1 MAAKE
6 CILVVEDEIIV
17 AEDIQK
23 ILKDYGYLAPKIIST
38 GEETIQYVK
47 KNQPDLILMD
57 IMLRTQLNGIE
68 VAKEISNLDIPII
81 YITAYSDSDF
91 IKQAKLTEP
100 FGYLLK
106 PFRERELI
114 ATIEMALYK
123 HKMEKMLKESENKF
137 RTLVETTKESI
148 CVVDEDENITFSN
161 NASAEI
167 FGCPVSELVGQNLN
181 DFVIDEEFKK
191 ILSQT
196 DQRKNN
202 KSSRYEVEIT
212 RKNGVK
218 RIISVNAS
226 PKFTQGLYKGA
237 FGIFN
242 DITEE
247 KQKQQQLKEAKDNY
261 QRIFENIQDVYCEID
276 FDGILHEISPSVEE
290 MSSYIRE
297 ELIGKSIND
306 IYFDCNE
313 KDAFLSKI
321 TKEGLV
327 TDYYLKLKDKDGST
341 MLCSV
346 NAKLVRNDKTGTI
359 KIIGSLRNITDRKE
373 SEVAIHN
380 SEERYKRL
388 FESSIDAI
396 MMLNHKGIFEYN
408 NATLKLF
415 KVSDKKELLNQSIS
429 DVSPLKQPN
438 GESSQLAANRH
449 LEKAY
454 KNGYNKF
461 EWVLKKK
468 NGDLFTAEIWL
479 TAFSLNNKDVI
490 QATIRDLSFK
500 KKTLEKLQKAHDEVK
515 EKINQRTKE
524 LIKTNEF
531 LQKQINDKIH
541 VEDALQHKTLQQ
553 ELLLKTARYI
563 NSSLDVIEVLRRI
576 AIEVM
581 DLLNS
586 YGCTIYLL
594 AEDSKT
600 LLPQIVIDPVYEK
613 EIMSTPLDIENSFTG
628 KAVKAKESLMFNDA
642 VQNTNGYQIP
652 GTTEEENERIIAAP
666 FVAEGKVLGAI
677 CLNRI
682 GPYFTREDLALVDT
696 FANYAATAIKNAQT
710 YQKLQHEIEERN
722 LAEKA
727 RRESEKRYKD
737 LQTNV
742 PVGIFRATPEGKLL
756 AANPALFEMFGYE
769 SEEDF
774 ITIPTPQLYF
784 RPKDRIMLMEELRS
798 KSEIYDFEVQLLKKN
813 GEIFWCSLSIKTIP
827 NEKGEWIYQD
837 GMITD
842 ISERKLSELTQNVL
856 YNIGNAVNSTKDLQ
870 EFFKT
875 IHHELAKII
884 RTKNFYIALY
894 DKSSNLITSPYYVD
908 QFNKKTPPQ
917 QELGQGLT
925 AYVIRTGKSLFL
937 DKKRRDKLMK
947 DGVIANYKW
956 KSKLWLGVPLKINNE
971 VIGAMAVQSY
981 ENEKAF
987 EKKDLKVLEF
997 VSDQVAIAVHRKRAE
1012 EALRDSEQLNRAVID
1027 NSPLG
1032 ISVRDKNGKLLIANK
1047 AWKKF
1052 WNKTKKQIE
1061 SERQKKT
1068 SFNFDKRDQ
1077 YLSEHLPDVKKVYK
1091 KGGEYYIPELE
1102 ISSKNKTKWISHYFY
1117 AIQDRDS
1124 RVDKVVIITEDI
1136 TQRKRAEEKLL
1147 RTQLRLAT
1155 LFKYVPNIILYETGG
1170 KQEFM
1175 SENIIN
1181 LLGFPAEDFIEDKNK
1196 FTTLIHPEDQKYI
1209 QQKYKE
1215 WEKSGKTDLLTLWFR
1230 VKKSDGSYMWIED
1243 RMVEIVPENE
1253 KTYRA
1258 GVKIDISNLKKSE
1271 EELKDSYKKL
1281 QRLLEETI
1289 NGLVSAVEMRDPYTA
1304 GHQRRVAT
1312 LAGAL
1317 AREMGLPKDQI
1328 DGLNLAALVHD
1339 IGKINVPAEILSKP
1353 GKLTPAEFDL
1363 IKMHPQTGFDIL
1375 KSIEFPWPV
1384 AEVVLQ
1390 HQERLDGSAY
1400 PQGLKG
1406 DEISL
1411 NARIISVAD
1420 VIEAM
1425 SSHRP
1430 YRPSLGIDVA
1440 LEEIKKNRD
1449 ILYDPDVVDA
1459 CMILFNEKGFEFK
1472 KEEKP
1477 DRENL
1482 VY

>member
-1 MAAKE
+1 MSEKE
-6 CILVVEDEIIV
+6 CILIVEDELVV

-23 ILKDYGYLAPKIIST
+23 ILKDYGYIVPKIIST

-57 IMLRTQLNGIE
+57 IMLRTKLNGIE
-68 VAKEISNLDIPII
+68 VAKEISNLNIPII

-106 PFRERELI
+106 PFRERELM
-114 ATIEMALYK
+114 ATIEMALCK
-123 HKMEKMLKESENKF
+123 HKMDKMLEESENKF
-137 RTLVETTKESI
+137 RTLVETTKEGI

-167 FGCPVSELVGQNLN
+167 FGCPVSELKGKNLN
-181 DFVIDEEFKK
+181 DFVSDTEFKK

-202 KSSRYEVEIT
+202 KSSKYEVEIT

-218 RIISVNAS
+218 RTINVNAS
-226 PKFTQGLYKGA
+226 PKYIQGLYKGA
-237 FGIFN
+237 LGIFN
-242 DITEE
+242 DITEQ

-276 FDGILHEISPSVEE
+276 FDGILQEISPSVDE
-290 MSSYIRE
+290 MSSYTRE
-297 ELIGKSIND
+297 ELIGKSINE
-306 IYFDCNE
+306 IYFDYNE

-321 TKEGLV
+321 TKEGVV
-327 TDYYLKLKDKDGST
+327 TDYYLKLKDKDGSI

-346 NAKLVRNDKTGTI
+346 NAKIVKNDKNGTI

-373 SEVAIHN
+373 SQVALHN

-396 MMLNHKGIFEYN
+396 MMLDHKGIFEYN
-408 NATLKLF
+408 NATIKLF
-415 KVSDKKELLNQSIS
+415 KVSDKKELLNQTIS

-438 GESSQLAANRH
+438 GESSQLAASRY

-454 KNGYNKF
+454 TDGYNKF

-490 QATIRDLSFK
+490 QATIRDLTSK
-500 KKTLEKLQKAHDEVK
+500 KKTLKKLQKAHDEVK
-515 EKINQRTKE
+515 EKIDQRTNE
-524 LIKTNEF
+524 LTRTNEL

-541 VEDALQHKTLQQ
+541 VEDALQRKTLQQ

-563 NSSLDVIEVLRRI
+563 NSSLDIIEVLRRI
-576 AIEVM
+576 ATEVM
-581 DLLNS
+581 DLLDS
-586 YGCTIYLL
+586 YGCTIYLI
-594 AEDSKT
+594 AEDGKT

-613 EIMSTPLDIENSFTG
+613 EIMSTPLDIETSFTG
-628 KAVKAKESLMFNDA
+628 KAIKVKKSLMFNDA

-652 GTTEEENERIIAAP
+652 GTSEEENERIIAAP

-682 GPYFTREDLALVDT
+682 GPYFTKEDLALADT

-727 RRESEKRYKD
+727 HRESEKRYKD

-742 PVGIFRATPEGKLL
+742 PVGIFRATPAGKLL
-756 AANPALFEMFGYE
+756 AANPTMIKMFGYE
-769 SEEDF
+769 SEEEF
-774 ITIPTPQLYF
+774 KTVPTTKLYF
-784 RPKDRIMLMEELRS
+784 QPKDRISLMEELSS
-798 KSEIYDFEVQLLKKN
+798 KSEIHDFEVQLYKKN
-813 GEIFWCSLSIKTIP
+813 KSVFWCSMSIKTIL

-842 ISERKLSELTQNVL
+842 ISERKHSELTQNVL

-894 DKSSNLITSPYYVD
+894 DKSSNLIFSPYYVD

-937 DKKRRDKLMK
+937 DKKKRDKLMM

-971 VIGAMAVQSY
+971 VIGAMAIQSY

-1012 EALRDSEQLNRAVID
+1012 EALRASEQLNRTVID

-1032 ISVRDKNGKLLIANK
+1032 ISVRDKNGTLLIANK
-1047 AWKKF
+1047 AWKKI
-1052 WNKTKKQIE
+1052 WNKTPSKVNTE
-1061 SERQKKT
+1061 LQKKT
-1068 SFNFDKRDQ
+1068 SFNFNNRDQ
-1077 YLSEHLPDVKKVYK
+1077 YLGEHLPDVKEVYT
-1091 KGGEYYIPELE
+1091 KGGEYYIPELKVTG
-1102 ISSKNKTKWISHYFY
+1102 KNKTKWISHYFY

-1136 TQRKRAEEKLL
+1136 TQRKQAEEKLL

-1175 SENIIN
+1175 SENILD
-1181 LLGFPAEDFIEDKNK
+1181 LLGFPAEDFIKDKNK
-1196 FTTLIHPEDQKYI
+1196 FTTLIHPEDQEYI
-1209 QQKYKE
+1209 QQKYKD
-1215 WEKSGKTDLLTLWFR
+1215 WEKSGKEDLLTLWFR
-1230 VKKSDGSYMWIED
+1230 VQKSDGTYMWIED
-1243 RMVEIVPENE
+1243 RMVEIIPENE
-1253 KTYRA
+1253 KKYHA
-1258 GVKIDISNLKKSE
+1258 GVKIDITNLKKSE

-1281 QRLLEETI
+1281 QRLLEETV

-1312 LAGAL
+1312 LAAAL
-1317 AREMGLPKDQI
+1317 AREMGLPADQV

-1353 GKLTPAEFDL
+1353 GKLTPTEFNL
-1363 IKMHPQTGFDIL
+1363 IKTHPQTGFDIL

-1390 HQERLDGSAY
+1390 HQERLDGSSY

-1406 DEISL
+1406 DEIIL
-1411 NARIISVAD
+1411 NARILSVAD

-1430 YRPSLGIDVA
+1430 YRPSLGIDAA
-1440 LEEIKKNRD
+1440 LDEIKKNRG

-1459 CMILFNEKGFEFK
+1459 CMTLFNEKGFKFP

-1477 DRENL
+1477 ESHDIAN
-1482 VY
+1482 